1 MDATSFRQD
10 NTETFSFHA
19 WMRNPDLLPRSKIA
33 TFFTERAGQAS
44 SSEGPPPATAAPIL
58 PSGGD
63 VTLLIHLAHYYD
75 WTPQLEE
82 DSSSS
87 DVSGLPSSSSVA
99 SSERPYPVYKSFT
112 WYQGVLDGNAVA
124 HPAGPHMWDAC
135 HQPQARARHDDEPED
150 DGRRPAPGD

>member
-33 TFFTERAGQAS
+33 TFFAERAGQAS

-112 WYQGVLDGNAVA
+112 WYSGVLDGNAVA

-150 DGRRPAPGD
+150 DGRGPAPGD